1 MNREEFK
8 MADSNNKEPSQ
19 LARMVLQHLQSL
31 SGSGIEWLPLAREIP
46 SPEPI
51 ETAEA
56 SAAPPSILSP
66 DIATEG
72 AQLQMEESASTD
84 TPRQSIEERGH
95 ALQMWA
101 EKVSKC
107 SRCPELY
114 SSRTQTVF
122 GVGKIDPELCFI
134 GEAPGA
140 DEDAKGEPFVGA
152 AGKLLN
158 RIIIACG
165 MQREEVYI
173 CNIIKCRPPGN
184 RAPLPSEAANC
195 REYLEH
201 QLDLVKPKYIC
212 ALGATAVQYLLG
224 TKQSIGRLRGQFQHY
239 KGIPVLATY
248 HPAYLLRSPEK
259 KADVWEDMKKLM
271 ARMGRA
277 IPTNNKERS

>member
-1 MNREEFK
+1 MNQESV
-8 MADSNNKEPSQ
+8 MANSSGKGPSS
-19 LARMVLQHLQSL
+19 LARMVLQHLESL
-31 SGSGIEWLPLAREIP
+31 RASGIEWLPLAKDIP
-46 SPEPI
+46 GLGPNEPT
-51 ETAEA
+51 ET
-56 SAAPPSILSP
+56 STQLSSQEL
-66 DIATEG
+66 ATEG
-72 AQLQMEESASTD
+72 ATLPMEETASID
-84 TPRQSIEERGH
+84 TLKAKPNVEERDRT
-95 ALQMWA
+95 LQVWT
-101 EKVSKC
+101 EKVRKC

-114 SSRTQTVF
+114 STRTQTVF

-140 DEDAKGEPFVGA
+140 DEDAQGEPFVGA

-184 RAPLPSEAANC
+184 RPPLPNEAANC

-201 QLDLVKPKYIC
+201 QLEMVNPKFIC

-224 TKQSIGRLRGQFQHY
+224 TKQSIGRLRGQFQEY

-271 ARMGRA
+271 ARMGRT
-277 IPTNNKERS
+277 IPTSNKDRS